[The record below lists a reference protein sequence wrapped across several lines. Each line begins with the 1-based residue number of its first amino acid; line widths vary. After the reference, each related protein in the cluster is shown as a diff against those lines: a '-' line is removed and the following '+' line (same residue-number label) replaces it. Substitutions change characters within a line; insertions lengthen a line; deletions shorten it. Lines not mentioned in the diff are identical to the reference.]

1 MYQFFCG
8 AMAKKTALL
17 QTKALACV
25 SGLANVLFC
34 AWAVHLFVFLFLSLS
49 SKLSAVSLSFY
60 TCCQRKIIAVVAG
73 FTALS
78 VQFSTSVRKKHQ
90 SFKVAQ
96 KPAIIGYYMLCKFI
110 HFFIYQF
117 NMRTKFCCQ
126 II

>member
-60 TCCQRKIIAVVAG
+60 TCCQRKTICVCCR
-73 FTALS
+73 FR
-78 VQFSTSVRKKHQ
+78 STFVS
-90 SFKVAQ
+90 
-96 KPAIIGYYMLCKFI
+96 I
-110 HFFIYQF
+110 
-117 NMRTKFCCQ
+117 
-126 II
+126 